1 MPIRR
6 SGIEISHSKGYSTSA
21 KIATGQQN
29 TNSKHQSTKPMKSFM
44 SYEYPS
50 RPDFSTCDLG
60 RARYG
65 LVRLPRP
72 RLKSCVSAI
81 KALTLQLRRVSL
93 PTEAGMK
100 KATSIGEYLI
110 HRLAAHG
117 VRHVFGIPGDYVLG
131 FYEQLLHSPIRIVN
145 TCDEQGAGFAADA
158 YARVRG
164 LGVVCVTYCVGG
176 LKVANT
182 TAEAFAEKSPVV
194 VISGAPGMKEREK
207 NPLLHHKVREFDTQ
221 KKVFEQ
227 LTIAST
233 VLSDPQ
239 TAFQEI
245 DRVLHAALRY
255 KRPVYIE
262 LPRDV
267 VALPGIPHHRPR
279 EIHETSDRHTLRE
292 ALGEAVEMINR
303 ASKPVILADVEVHR
317 FGLQNALLGLA
328 AKTDIPVAATILGK
342 SVIGEQHPFYMGV
355 YEGAMGRDDVRRY
368 VETSDCVIL
377 LGAFMTDINLGIYTA
392 RLDPARSIYATSE
405 KLSIRY
411 HTYENVRFKDFVHG
425 LLKAKLRR
433 RAPGRIPRPRPL
445 AARPNVRGKS
455 KVTVKSLFQRLNEF
469 LDERKV
475 VVADIGDALFGAA
488 DLFIHQRTEFLGPA
502 YYASM
507 GFAVPAGIGAQ
518 LANPKLR
525 PLVLVGDGA
534 FQMTGMELATA
545 ARYKL
550 NPIVVVLNNRGYGTE
565 RQIHDGPYND
575 LWLWNFSRI
584 PEILGAGCGFEVE
597 TEEQLDQALRAAGRF
612 TEGFCLLDV
621 KLKPLDR
628 SPALQRLAERLAKR
642 L

>member
-1 MPIRR
+1 
-6 SGIEISHSKGYSTSA
+6 
-21 KIATGQQN
+21 
-29 TNSKHQSTKPMKSFM
+29 MKN
-44 SYEYPS
+44 
-50 RPDFSTCDLG
+50 
-60 RARYG
+60 A
-65 LVRLPRP
+65 
-72 RLKSCVSAI
+72 A
-81 KALTLQLRRVSL
+81 
-93 PTEAGMK
+93 
-100 KATSIGEYLI
+100 SIGEYLI
-110 HRLAAHG
+110 QRLHAHG

-131 FYEQLLHSPIRIVN
+131 FYEQLLRSPLRIIN

-164 LGVVCVTYCVGG
+164 LGAVCVTYCVGG
-176 LKVANT
+176 LKVANS

-233 VLSDPQ
+233 VLGDPQ

-267 VALPGIPHHRPR
+267 VCMAGISHHKPSEFR
-279 EIHETSDRHTLRE
+279 EESDKQTLRE
-292 ALGEAVEMINR
+292 ALTEAVAMINS
-303 ASKPVILADVEVHR
+303 ASKPVFLAGVELHR
-317 FGLQNALLGLA
+317 FGLQNALLKLA
-328 AKTDIPVAATILGK
+328 EKTNIPVAATILGK

-355 YEGAMGRDDVRRY
+355 YGGAIGRDDVRRY
-368 VETSDCVIL
+368 VEGSDCVIM
-377 LGAFMTDINLGIYTA
+377 LGVFMTDVNLGIYTA
-392 RLDPARSIYATSE
+392 QLDPARSIYATSE

-411 HTYENVRFKDFVHG
+411 HTFENVRFTDFIRG
-425 LLKAKLRR
+425 LLKARLQR
-433 RAPGRIPRPRPL
+433 RAPEKIPHPQPL
-445 AARPNVRGKS
+445 ATFRAARGKD
-455 KVTVKSLFQRLNEF
+455 KVTVKSLFQRLNAF
-469 LDERKV
+469 LTEKI
-475 VVADIGDALFGAA
+475 VVAADVGDALFGAA
-488 DLFIHQRTEFLGPA
+488 ELSVHHRTGVLGPA

-518 LANPKLR
+518 LANPKVR

-565 RQIHDGPYND
+565 RHIHDGPYND
-575 LWLWNFSRI
+575 LWPWNYHRL
-584 PEILGAGCGFEVE
+584 PEILGAGRGFEIE
-597 TEEQLDQALRAAGRF
+597 TEEQLDQALRAAERY
-612 TEGFCLLDV
+612 TEGFSLLDV
-621 KLKPLDR
+621 RLEPLDR
-628 SPALQRLAERLAKR
+628 SPAMQRLTERLARR